1 MCGIAGIV
9 DFSSRVLSP
18 QIGKM
23 TQTIVHRGPDSGGRF
38 VKGPVGLGIRRLKII
53 DPVTGDQP
61 ISNEDR
67 SLTVVF
73 NGEIYNYKLIRGQL
87 LKKGHQLTT
96 TSDTETIVHLYED
109 HGSEFLKKLN
119 GMFAFALWDD
129 RSQRLLLARDPV
141 GIKPLFYYH
150 SGKKL
155 IFGSEIKTIL
165 SALPQTPPINPD
177 SLFLYSYLGYVPTPR
192 TIYQDIFQLP
202 PGSTLMFSRSGLKIH
217 QYYDLFDQ
225 TPPVE
230 LDLDRLLDTVV
241 ARQVIADVPVGLL
254 LSGGLDSS
262 ILAYYL
268 TRQKHNVQSFSISF
282 TDTDFNEGHHA
293 AQVAKILGTSH
304 FDQPYSA
311 ADLLADFPTIQKLM
325 DQPFADPSLFP
336 TYHVDR
342 LASEHVKVALSGDGG
357 DEVFAGYPTYLGHS
371 FANLLPWFPQA
382 LKSSLINLAQSLPSI
397 KLPLFAPSYTFGSTL
412 AVFLSGLGLSPAARQ
427 LAWMGYFNTQQLSPR
442 RLFTTSPIKEL
453 LSQKYPADP
462 VKAAQLLDFQTY
474 LLDGMLFK
482 TDRASMFN
490 SLEVR
495 VPYLDR
501 EVISY
506 AFSQNT
512 PFTGLFETKI
522 PLRNLSKNK
531 LPQNI
536 SRRRKKGFGIPLSRW
551 LTGSLCDLVRSYV
564 YRFDINDYFPRA
576 FVESLWAK
584 RQFRSIWMV
593 FMFSSWQETWAKG
606 KI

>member
-9 DFSSRVLSP
+9 DFSSRVLPS

-38 VKGPVGLGIRRLKII
+38 VNGPVGLGIRRLKII
-53 DPVTGDQP
+53 DLLTGDQP
-61 ISNEDR
+61 ISNEDG

-87 LKKGHQLTT
+87 LKKSHKLTT

-129 RSQRLLLARDPV
+129 RSQRLLLARDHA
-141 GIKPLFYYH
+141 GIKPLFYCH

-165 SALPQTPPINPD
+165 SALPQTPFIDPD
-177 SLFLYSYLGYVPTPR
+177 PLFLYSYLGYVPTPR
-192 TIYQDIFQLP
+192 TIYKNIFQLP
-202 PGSTLMFSRSGLKIH
+202 PGSTLTFSRSGLKIH
-217 QYYDLFDQ
+217 QYYNLFDQ
-225 TPPVE
+225 NYSEST
-230 LDLDRLLDTVV
+230 DLDSLLNTVV
-241 ARQVIADVPVGLL
+241 ARQAIADVPVGLL

-268 TRQKHNVQSFSISF
+268 TRQQRDVQSFSISF
-282 TDTDFNEGHHA
+282 ADADFNEGHHA

-304 FDQPYSA
+304 FDRPYSA
-311 ADLLADFPTIQKLM
+311 TDFLADFPNIQKLM

-342 LASEHVKVALSGDGG
+342 LASQHVKVALSGDGG
-357 DEVFAGYPTYLGHS
+357 DEIFAGYPTYLGHR
-371 FANLLPWFPQA
+371 FADLLPFIPKQ
-382 LKSSLINLAQSLPSI
+382 LSDLARSLPSI
-397 KLPLFAPSYTFGSTL
+397 KLPLFSASYKLSDTL
-412 AVFLSGLGLSPAARQ
+412 ANFISGLGLSPTRRQ
-427 LAWMGYFNTQQLSPR
+427 LQWMIY
-442 RLFTTSPIKEL
+442 FTTGQMAPLKLFETPPIKEL
-453 LSQKYPADP
+453 LSHPYPPDA

-474 LLDGMLFK
+474 MRDAMLLK
-482 TDRASMFN
+482 SDRASMFN

-501 EVISY
+501 DIISY
-506 AFSQNT
+506 AFSQHT
-512 PFTGLFETKI
+512 PFTSLFQTKL
-522 PLRNLSKNK
+522 PLRNLLRDK
-531 LPQNI
+531 LPESI
-536 SRRRKKGFGIPLSRW
+536 RRRPKKGFGLPLSDW
-551 LTGSLCDLVRSYV
+551 LTGPLCDLISSYIYRS
-564 YRFDINDYFPRA
+564 DISDYFPRV
-576 FVESLWAK
+576 FVDSLWAK

-593 FMFSSWQETWAKG
+593 FAFSFWHETWAKG
-606 KI
+606 RI